1 MRPSSRLFLDPVDVR
16 KNKRA
21 VRRAEQLIGHLCRE
35 ADRALPFPP
44 AQDGGLPS
52 AESKEPTDWELVAGV
67 AQTHPRLLVWLAE
80 GRVTWYWNLFGT
92 AIAILR
98 LIPGPRSLI
107 WRLFFKPVARNA
119 PWCPELYEA
128 VLQRKRH
135 EHNRLSPRREMLPM
149 TGTPGLSAVT
159 EGTTL
164 KRPAG
169 YADLRDKI
177 WRMSSGCIG
186 VSGLRGSGK
195 STAIR
200 DFCSQRYGTA
210 HWETDPPKVDLPGLR
225 LMVEAPLLYDAREFL
240 VHMYTCLC
248 RAVLA
253 DAKLNATSL
262 RRHLYLAVLGSRSIR
277 LAAVARLL
285 GGIAMLI
292 VTAELAC
299 RAANGRWWRPWPLST
314 WEVIGAA
321 LAALVAVAA
330 ISWRTRAGLL
340 EMGQI
345 TTLATDAEARLERLH
360 YQRTDTRG
368 GGGTLSG
375 PLGNGLNVTTTHALT
390 EQLMTLP
397 ELVDDYRDFAE
408 RVVAALQASQLSKNG
423 ASQDASDVR
432 LIIGVDQVDQIE
444 DAQAANVFLNEL
456 GSVFGTPHCV
466 YLIAVSPSTLAT
478 IDRRMVPLKTASG
491 GIFDEMVWVEPL
503 NLDQATDLLDYRVI
517 GLPASFIKL
526 CYVLSGGLPRD
537 LFRVARNIFAVHDDQ
552 SGKPIELDRAA
563 GNVISDEIQALKR
576 RTVAHAAAQDAP
588 VSPGMLMKLTDRDWL
603 GNCRGESSSA
613 STIQTVLDQVST
625 EWGKALK
632 DPGRHRDRRSA
643 EICDNFMAGLYF
655 LLAVHRLFTEGKEPA
670 ICTLTDLKVLDG
682 LARARR
688 ALSEN
693 PYLARE
699 ILRAALPRQDPV
711 AAIDLHFLCSDPQ
724 PAPGSAAAG

>member
-16 KNKRA
+16 ENERA
-21 VRRAEQLIGHLCRE
+21 VRRATQLVEHLNRE
-35 ADRALPFPP
+35 ADIALDLP
-44 AQDGGLPS
+44 DGGKPS
-52 AESKEPTDWELVAGV
+52 AKSKEPTDWELVAGV

-80 GRVTWYWNLFGT
+80 GRVTWYWNLFGSF
-92 AIAILR
+92 IAVLR
-98 LIPGPRSLI
+98 LIPGPRWLM
-107 WRLFFKPVARNA
+107 WRLFFQPVARNA

-128 VLQRKRH
+128 ILQRKRH
-135 EHNRLSPRREMLPM
+135 EHNVLRPRPVELAI

-177 WRMSSGCIG
+177 RRMSSGCIG

-195 STAIR
+195 STVIR
-200 DFCSQRYGTA
+200 DFCSERYGTPQ
-210 HWETDPPKVDLPGLR
+210 WEKYPPMVDLPGLR

-240 VHMYTCLC
+240 VHLYTCLC

-262 RRHLYLAVLGSRSIR
+262 RRHLYLAILGSRSIR
-277 LAAVARLL
+277 LASVARLL
-285 GGIAMLI
+285 GGIASLI
-292 VTAELAC
+292 VAAGLAF
-299 RAANGRWWRPWPLST
+299 RAAAGRWPHPWPLWT
-314 WEVIGAA
+314 WETIGAV
-321 LAALVAVAA
+321 LAGLIAVLA

-345 TTLATDAEARLERLH
+345 TTLATDAEERLERLH
-360 YQRTDTRG
+360 FQRTDTRG
-368 GGGTLSG
+368 GGGTLAG
-375 PLGNGLNVTTTHALT
+375 PLGNGLNVSTTHALT
-390 EQLMTLP
+390 EQVMTLP

-408 RVVAALQASQLSKNG
+408 RVVAALQASRLGMKG

-432 LIIGVDQVDQIE
+432 LVIGIDQVDQIE

-503 NLDQATDLLDYRVI
+503 NQEQAQDLLDYRVA
-517 GLPASFIKL
+517 GLPASFTAL

-552 SGKPIELDRAA
+552 SGASIELAWAA
-563 GNVISDEIQALKR
+563 GHVISDEIQALKR
-576 RTVAHAAAQDAP
+576 RAVAHAAAQGAP
-588 VSPGMLMKLTDRDWL
+588 VSPGMLMKLTDREWL
-603 GNCRGESSSA
+603 RNCSSEPSSM
-613 STIQTVLDQVST
+613 STIQAVMDQVSGM
-625 EWGKALK
+625 WGKALTE
-632 DPGRHRDRRSA
+632 PGKHRDHRSA
-643 EICDNFMAGLYF
+643 EICDNFLAGLYF
-655 LLAVHRLFTEGKEPA
+655 LLAVHRLFTAGKDCALPDDEA
-670 ICTLTDLKVLDG
+670 LGG

-693 PYLARE
+693 PYLAEE
-699 ILRAALPRQDPV
+699 ILRAALPQQDPMSGITLRFLRAARPATDS
-711 AAIDLHFLCSDPQ
+711 AAI
-724 PAPGSAAAG
+724 G

>member
-1 MRPSSRLFLDPVDVR
+1 LFLDPVDVR
-16 KNKRA
+16 ENERA
-21 VRRAEQLIGHLCRE
+21 VRRATRLVEHLSRE
-35 ADRALPFPP
+35 ADKALEFSPVRDGGKPP
-44 AQDGGLPS
+44 AKSSEPS
-52 AESKEPTDWELVAGV
+52 DWELVAGV

-80 GRVTWYWNLFGT
+80 GRVTWYWNLFGSF
-92 AIAILR
+92 IAVLR
-98 LIPGPRSLI
+98 LIPGPRWLM
-107 WRLFFKPVARNA
+107 WRLFFQPVARNA

-128 VLQRKRH
+128 ILQRKRH
-135 EHNRLSPRREMLPM
+135 EHNVLPPRPAELAI

-177 WRMSSGCIG
+177 RRMSSGCIG

-195 STAIR
+195 STVIR
-200 DFCSQRYGTA
+200 DFCSERYGTPQ
-210 HWETDPPKVDLPGLR
+210 WEEYPPAMDLPGLR

-240 VHMYTCLC
+240 VHLYTCLC

-262 RRHLYLAVLGSRSIR
+262 RRQLYLAILGSRSIR
-277 LAAVARLL
+277 PASVARML
-285 GGIAMLI
+285 GGIASLI
-292 VTAELAC
+292 VAAGLAY
-299 RAANGRWWRPWPLST
+299 RAATGRWPRPWPLST
-314 WEVIGAA
+314 WEAIGAV

-345 TTLATDAEARLERLH
+345 TTLATDAEERLERLH
-360 YQRTDTRG
+360 FQRTDTRG
-368 GGGTLSG
+368 GGGTLGG
-375 PLGNGLNVTTTHALT
+375 PLGNGLNVSTTHALT

-408 RVVAALQASQLSKNG
+408 RVVAVLQASRLGNKG

-432 LIIGVDQVDQIE
+432 LVIGVDQVDQIE

-503 NLDQATDLLDYRVI
+503 NQEQAQDLLDYRVV
-517 GLPASFIKL
+517 GLPASFNAL

-552 SGKPIELDRAA
+552 SAESIELAWAA
-563 GNVISDEIQALKR
+563 GHVISDEIQALKH

-603 GNCRGESSSA
+603 RNCSSECSST
-613 STIQTVLDQVST
+613 STIQTVLDQVSGM
-625 EWGKALK
+625 WGKALME
-632 DPGRHRDRRSA
+632 PGKRRDRRSA
-643 EICDNFMAGLYF
+643 EICDNFLAGLYF
-655 LLAVHRLFTEGKEPA
+655 LLAVHRLFTAGKDCALPDDEA
-670 ICTLTDLKVLDG
+670 LSG

-693 PYLARE
+693 PYLAEE
-699 ILRAALPRQDPV
+699 ILRTALPQQDPMAGINIRFLRFAP
-711 AAIDLHFLCSDPQ
+711 AAAD
-724 PAPGSAAAG
+724 SAAAG